1 MLIALCVIIALKFY
15 ATHVGKF
22 LDFEFLKND
31 VVIYERRSNGMI
43 VYEIAKNH
51 ETSAGKTKVI

>member
-1 MLIALCVIIALKFY
+1 VIIALKFY